1 MIFLTGRMK
10 TGEEESRASARLT
23 CLLAQPQ
30 DTPHAS
36 CYASYTPLTSTHT
49 HTFGSG
55 GGDICEISQWMIIN
69 LSFMSVSAEL
79 C

>member
-1 MIFLTGRMK
+1 MIFMTGRMK
-10 TGEEESRASARLT
+10 TGEEENRASARLT

-49 HTFGSG
+49 LIHLVAAVVTFVKSLSG
-55 GGDICEISQWMIIN
+55 
-69 LSFMSVSAEL
+69 
-79 C
+79 